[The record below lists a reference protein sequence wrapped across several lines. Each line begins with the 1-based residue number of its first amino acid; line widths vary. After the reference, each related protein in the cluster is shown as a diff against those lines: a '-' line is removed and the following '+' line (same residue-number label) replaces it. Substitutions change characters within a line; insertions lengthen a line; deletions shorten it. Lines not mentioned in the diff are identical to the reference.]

1 MSSRR
6 IDDLPEHSANCL
18 NCACENRDNRAAQRL
33 KETTSAHTVTGVVAA
48 TYLATGDQHTQILW
62 MTRAAI
68 NEQRSWCELR
78 GPFRPEFC
86 RIRRNSHEP

>member
-6 IDDLPEHSANCL
+6 IDELPEHSANCL
-18 NCACENRDNRAAQRL
+18 NCACENSENRSAQRL
-33 KETTSAHTVTGVVAA
+33 KATTSANSVTGVVAA
-48 TYLATGDQHTQILW
+48 TYLANDDQHTQILW

-86 RIRRNSHEP
+86 RLRRHTPER